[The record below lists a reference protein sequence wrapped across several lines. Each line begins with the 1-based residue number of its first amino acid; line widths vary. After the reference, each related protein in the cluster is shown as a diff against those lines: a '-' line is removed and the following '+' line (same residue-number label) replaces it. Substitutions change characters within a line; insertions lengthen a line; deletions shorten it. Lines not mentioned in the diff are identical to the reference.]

1 MIRLSL
7 LRTYIPMR
15 LLLLVVSSGWC
26 FVSSFEH
33 SQSLKSSLPS
43 SSSSSSSSWRGS
55 GNNYIGINYFVPA
68 FTATTRTAS
77 SRSLLN
83 NSRNDSTD
91 NQSEDDDEDDN
102 YLGLNSF
109 QSELARRRRSDN
121 GDTGDNVDDNYTSL
135 SNEDAQVNTSN
146 IGSEEDELEVSLFDG
161 YDLRDII
168 YNKWGECFDVDFQ
181 RVDSYGFRNVYL
193 VSWI

>member
-1 MIRLSL
+1 
-7 LRTYIPMR
+7 MR

-26 FVSSFEH
+26 SVSSFEH
-33 SQSLKSSLPS
+33 PQSPKSSLPS
-43 SSSSSSSSWRGS
+43 SSSSSWRGS
-55 GNNYIGINYFVPA
+55 DTNNIIGINYFVPA

-181 RVDSYGFRNVYL
+181 RVDSYGFRNLYL
-193 VSWI
+193 VSWIR